1 MEDKQILNNK
11 NDKKKKIIFEILVVL
26 LFIMLAI
33 TVTPKEFQN
42 DTFYTIKC
50 GEYISKNGI
59 FDLTQD
65 PFSWIELPYT
75 FPHWLYDLGIFYIF
89 NSFGYTGLYISTII
103 FAVILGLFIYKNCE
117 IRTKNKVISAIIG
130 LLALYAMKPY
140 VTARAQLITFILF
153 LFELYSIEKLL
164 ETNKKRY
171 LIYLIIIPFLITQLH
186 CAVFPMFF
194 VLALPYIAEYLLVWF
209 IDLNLFDKLMKSVF
223 KFLKKFT
230 KNEEKKKIYEEKI
243 NKIDRIIIKT
253 IEERK
258 EKRNNPYKIK
268 VSKNKVIIWLIITV
282 VIAFGTGLINPTGT
296 GAYTYI
302 IKTYQG
308 NTTNSINE
316 HLPLTLIQDQN
327 FAIALI
333 AFALILI
340 FTNLKIRLSDFFML
354 AGLTYLSFKSLRQVS
369 LFIIMCA
376 PILAYLINQLINRFD
391 KDILK
396 KIFKFA
402 TSISGFIIII
412 LCMVIYLEKSY
423 KGINEQQYI
432 NEASYPTKASEW
444 IKENLDLSTLKLYN
458 EYNYGSYLLLE
469 EIPVFIDSRCDLY
482 TPQFNNNEQL
492 DIFTDALSVP
502 DMNSN
507 YEEIFNKYGVN
518 HAMFYKNNQICKLID
533 TDENYSRIYED
544 DYFVIY
550 KKLDA

>member
-1 MEDKQILNNK
+1 MSKKGDFKVEDKQILNNK

-117 IRTKNKVISAIIG
+117 IRTKNKVVSAIIG

-209 IDLNLFDKLMKSVF
+209 IDLNLFDDLIKGIFEL
-223 KFLKKFT
+223 LKKYT
-230 KNEEKKKIYEEKI
+230 KNEEKRKKYEEKV

-444 IKENLDLSTLKLYN
+444 IKENLDLSTLKLYYD
-458 EYNYGSYLLLE
+458 YNYASY
-469 EIPVFIDSRCDLY
+469 
-482 TPQFNNNEQL
+482 
-492 DIFTDALSVP
+492 
-502 DMNSN
+502 
-507 YEEIFNKYGVN
+507 
-518 HAMFYKNNQICKLID
+518 
-533 TDENYSRIYED
+533 
-544 DYFVIY
+544 
-550 KKLDA
+550 